1 MINRTI
7 RNKLF
12 FVFLAVSVVPIFI
25 VTLISYNAY
34 TSLVAKQVSIVSTGT
49 IDNAV
54 ERIDHIFQNI
64 DHITLSFQQFS
75 TRPGAVTVSQE
86 LNKLINNPNADQYD
100 FFLARTN
107 MLFFFNNLMLG
118 NPYLNGIYIFLPDGR
133 SISFG
138 ISTDLQVDYSPLGD
152 EWYERTLVKN
162 GGLYISDADTKD
174 FIINAKPSITF
185 SRALY
190 DPDTR
195 QLLGVLMLD
204 CGLDIFKGIDKD
216 IVPDITSMFLVN
228 GNGKILYENSASP
241 RIGERLPE
249 PLNGWVAGHP
259 GEAAEET
266 ADGALAVM
274 KPFPDNDWRIVAS
287 IRLSELYKQYGVSE
301 RLLIYIAATCALIFV
316 LLSIL
321 LSSLITKPIIDLS
334 KTMRKNK
341 YLSLVTVKKNLE
353 RTDEIGVLYTE
364 YNKMIQEI
372 NRYIKDSYQNRL
384 LTLDSQMKALE
395 AQINSHFLY
404 NTLESINS
412 IAEIEE
418 VESIAVMTKALGDM
432 FRYSIKTESEL
443 VPIEDELAHVSNY
456 MTIQKIRYED
466 KIDFRLEIEDGL
478 SSYKVLKLI
487 VQPIIENAL
496 YHGLESTRK
505 KGTVAVKVFRQE
517 ERIVFE
523 IADDGVGMSP
533 DQLQELRALLSE
545 PPAFGELGRRDKRSI
560 GLKNVH
566 SRISLYYG
574 PEYGLS
580 LESELDKGTK
590 VVLNVPILD

>member
-1 MINRTI
+1 
-7 RNKLF
+7 
-12 FVFLAVSVVPIFI
+12 
-25 VTLISYNAY
+25 
-34 TSLVAKQVSIVSTGT
+34 
-49 IDNAV
+49 
-54 ERIDHIFQNI
+54 
-64 DHITLSFQQFS
+64 
-75 TRPGAVTVSQE
+75 
-86 LNKLINNPNADQYD
+86 
-100 FFLARTN
+100 
-107 MLFFFNNLMLG
+107 MLG

-133 SISFG
+133 SISYG

-152 EWYERTLVKN
+152 DWYERTLVKN
-162 GGLYISDADTKD
+162 GGLYISDAGTKS
-174 FIINAKPSITF
+174 FIINSKPSVTF

-241 RIGERLPE
+241 RIGEHLPE
-249 PLNGWVAGHP
+249 PLNGWVVGQP

-266 ADGALAVM
+266 DGTLAVV
-274 KPFPDNDWRIVAS
+274 KPFPDNDWKIVAS

-316 LLSIL
+316 FLSIL

-341 YLSLVTVKKNLE
+341 LLSLVTVKKNLE

-364 YNKMIQEI
+364 YNKMIQDI
-372 NRYIKDSYQNRL
+372 DRYIKESYQNRL
-384 LTLDSQMKALE
+384 ITLDSQMKALE

-443 VPIEDELAHVSNY
+443 VPVESELAHVSNY

-466 KIDFRLEIEDGL
+466 KIDFRLEIEEGL

-487 VQPIIENAL
+487 VQPIVENAL

-505 KGTVAVKVFRQE
+505 KGTVSVKVFRAE

-533 DQLQELRALLSE
+533 DQLQDLRALLSE
-545 PPAFGELGRRDKRSI
+545 PPAFSELGHRDKRSI

-574 PEYGLS
+574 PEFGLS
-580 LESELDKGTK
+580 LESELDKGTR

>member
-1 MINRTI
+1 MINRNI

-12 FVFLAVSVVPIFI
+12 FVFLGISIVPILI
-25 VTLISYNAY
+25 VTIFSYRAY
-34 TSLVAKQVSIVSTGT
+34 TGLVAKQVSLVSTGT
-49 IDNAV
+49 LDNAV

-64 DHITLSFQQFS
+64 DRITLSFQQFS

-100 FFLARTN
+100 LFTARSN
-107 MLFFFNNLMLG
+107 MLFFFSNLMLG
-118 NPYLNGIYIFLPDGR
+118 NPYLNGIYIFLPDGK
-133 SISFG
+133 SISYG
-138 ISTDLQVDYSPLGD
+138 ISTDLQVDYIPLQD
-152 EWYERTLVKN
+152 DWYVKTIEQN
-162 GGLYISDADTKD
+162 GGLYISDAGTKD

-204 CGLDIFKGIDKD
+204 TGLDIFKGIDKD
-216 IVPDITSMFLVN
+216 IVPDITNMFLVN
-228 GNGKILYENSASP
+228 GNEKILYDNSKTP
-241 RIGERLPE
+241 RIGENLPE
-249 PLNGWVAGHP
+249 PLSGWAAAHA

-266 ADGALAVM
+266 QDGTLVVV
-274 KPFPDNDWRIVAS
+274 KPFPDNDWKIVAS
-287 IRLSELYKQYGVSE
+287 VRLSELYKQYGVSE
-301 RLLIYIAATCALIFV
+301 RLLISIAATCAVIFV

-321 LSSLITKPIIDLS
+321 LSNLITKPIIDLS
-334 KTMRKNK
+334 RTMRKNK
-341 YLSLVTVKKNLE
+341 FLSLVTTKKHLE

-372 NRYIKDSYQNRL
+372 DNYIKESFQNKL
-384 LTLDSQMKALE
+384 ITLDSQMKALE

-404 NTLESINS
+404 NTLEAINS

-456 MTIQKIRYED
+456 LTIQKIRYED
-466 KIDFRLEIEDGL
+466 KIDFRFNLEEGL
-478 SSYKVLKLI
+478 SSLKVLKLI

-496 YHGLESTRK
+496 YHGLESTK
-505 KGTVAVKVFRQE
+505 NKGTVAVTVYRVE

-523 IADDGVGMSP
+523 IEDDGVGMSH
-533 DQLQELRALLSE
+533 DQLQELRSLLRE
-545 PPAFGELGRRDKRSI
+545 PPAFNELGRRDQRSI

-580 LESELDKGTK
+580 LESELDQGTK
-590 VVLNVPILD
+590 VILNVPILK

>member
-12 FVFLAVSVVPIFI
+12 FVFLGISIVPIII
-25 VTLISYNAY
+25 VTIISYNAY
-34 TSLVAKQVSIVSTGT
+34 TSLVARQVSLVSTGT
-49 IDNAV
+49 IDNTV

-64 DHITLSFQQFS
+64 DRITLTFQQFS
-75 TRPGAVTVSQE
+75 TRPGSVTVSQE

-100 FFLARTN
+100 FFMARSN

-118 NPYLNGIYIFLPDGR
+118 NPYLNGIYIFLPDGK
-133 SISFG
+133 SISYG
-138 ISTDLQVDYSPLGD
+138 ISTDLQIDYNPLHD
-152 EWYERTLVKN
+152 DWYVQTLEKN
-162 GGLYISDADTKD
+162 GGLHISDADTKD

-190 DPDTR
+190 DADTR

-216 IVPDITSMFLVN
+216 IVPDITNMFLVN
-228 GNGKILYENSASP
+228 GNGKILYDNYKT
-241 RIGERLPE
+241 RIGQQLPE
-249 PLNGWVAGHP
+249 PLNDWVAEDP
-259 GEAAEET
+259 GVTAEET
-266 ADGALAVM
+266 ADGTLTVVRS
-274 KPFPDNDWRIVAS
+274 FPDNDWKIVAS
-287 IRLSELYKQYGVSE
+287 IRLSELYKQYGVSM
-301 RLLIYIAATCALIFV
+301 RLLIYIAATCAVIFV

-334 KTMRKNK
+334 KTMRRNK
-341 YLSLVTVKKNLE
+341 FLNLVTAKKHLE
-353 RTDEIGVLYTE
+353 RTDEIGVLYSE
-364 YNKMIQEI
+364 YNKMIQDI
-372 NRYIKDSYQNRL
+372 NRYIKESYQNKL
-384 LTLDSQMKALE
+384 ITLDSQMKALE

-443 VPIEDELAHVSNY
+443 VPIEDELAHVGNY
-456 MTIQKIRYED
+456 LTIQKIRYED
-466 KIDFRLEIEDGL
+466 KIDFHFEIQEGL

-496 YHGLESTRK
+496 YHGLESTK
-505 KGTVAVKVFRQE
+505 NKGTVTVKVYRSE

-523 IADDGVGMSP
+523 IADDGVGMSSE
-533 DQLQELRALLSE
+533 QLHELRSLLSE
-545 PPAFGELGRRDKRSI
+545 PPAFSELGHRDKRSI

-580 LESELDKGTK
+580 LVSELDKGTT
-590 VVLNVPILD
+590 VILNVPILK

>member
-1 MINRTI
+1 MINRNI

-12 FVFLAVSVVPIFI
+12 FVFLGISIVPILI
-25 VTLISYNAY
+25 VTIFSYRAY
-34 TSLVAKQVSIVSTGT
+34 TGLVAKQVSLVSTGT
-49 IDNAV
+49 LDNAV

-64 DHITLSFQQFS
+64 DRITLSFQQFS

-100 FFLARTN
+100 LFTARSN
-107 MLFFFNNLMLG
+107 MLFFFSNLMLG
-118 NPYLNGIYIFLPDGR
+118 NPYLNGIYIFLPDGK
-133 SISFG
+133 SISYG
-138 ISTDLQVDYSPLGD
+138 ISTDLQVDYIPLQD
-152 EWYERTLVKN
+152 DWYIKTIEQN
-162 GGLYISDADTKD
+162 GGLYISDASTKD

-204 CGLDIFKGIDKD
+204 TGLDIFKGIDKD
-216 IVPDITSMFLVN
+216 IVPDITNMFLVN
-228 GNGKILYENSASP
+228 GNEKILYDNSKTP
-241 RIGERLPE
+241 RIGENLPE
-249 PLNGWVAGHP
+249 PLSSWAAAHA

-266 ADGALAVM
+266 QDGTLVVV
-274 KPFPDNDWRIVAS
+274 KPFPDNDWKIVAS
-287 IRLSELYKQYGVSE
+287 VRLSELYKQYGVSE
-301 RLLIYIAATCALIFV
+301 RVLISIAATCAVIFV

-321 LSSLITKPIIDLS
+321 LSNLITKPIIDLS

-341 YLSLVTVKKNLE
+341 FLSLVTTKKHLE

-372 NRYIKDSYQNRL
+372 DNYIKESFQNRL
-384 LTLDSQMKALE
+384 ITLDSQMKALE

-404 NTLESINS
+404 NTLEAINS

-443 VPIEDELAHVSNY
+443 VPIEEELAHVSNY
-456 MTIQKIRYED
+456 LTIQKIRYED
-466 KIDFRLEIEDGL
+466 KIDFRFNLEEGL
-478 SSYKVLKLI
+478 SSLKVLKLI

-496 YHGLESTRK
+496 YHGLESTK
-505 KGTVAVKVFRQE
+505 NKGTVAVTVYREE
-517 ERIVFE
+517 ERLVFE
-523 IADDGVGMSP
+523 IEDDGVGMSH
-533 DQLQELRALLSE
+533 DQLQELRSLLRE
-545 PPAFGELGRRDKRSI
+545 PPAFNELGRRDKRSI

-590 VVLNVPILD
+590 VILNVPILK

>member
-1 MINRTI
+1 MINRNI

-12 FVFLAVSVVPIFI
+12 FVFLGISIVPIFI

-34 TSLVAKQVSIVSTGT
+34 TSLVAKQVSLVSTGT

-86 LNKLINNPNADQYD
+86 LNKLISNPNADQYD

-133 SISFG
+133 SISYG

-152 EWYERTLVKN
+152 DWYERTLVKN
-162 GGLYISDADTKD
+162 GGLYISDANTKN
-174 FIINAKPSITF
+174 FIINAKPSVTF

-228 GNGKILYENSASP
+228 GNGKILYENSAAP

-249 PLNGWVAGHP
+249 PLNGWVTVQP

-266 ADGALAVM
+266 DGTLAVV
-274 KPFPDNDWRIVAS
+274 KPFPDNDWKIVAS

-301 RLLIYIAATCALIFV
+301 RLLIYIAATCAVIFV

-341 YLSLVTVKKNLE
+341 LLSLVTVKKNLE

-364 YNKMIQEI
+364 YNKMIQDI
-372 NRYIKDSYQNRL
+372 DRFIKESYQNRL
-384 LTLDSQMKALE
+384 ITLDSQMKALE

-466 KIDFRLEIEDGL
+466 KIDFRLEIEEGL
-478 SSYKVLKLI
+478 SSCKVLKLI

-505 KGTVAVKVFRQE
+505 KGTVVVKVFRRE
-517 ERIVFE
+517 ELVVFE
-523 IADDGVGMSP
+523 IADDGVGMSAQ
-533 DQLQELRALLSE
+533 QLQELRALLSE
-545 PPAFGELGRRDKRSI
+545 PPAFSELGHRDKRSI

-574 PEYGLS
+574 TEYGLS
-580 LESELDKGTK
+580 LESEQDKGTR